1 MKMLKG
7 APEHLWDTLRDPS
20 SRKIVR
26 EAKAIHSPRRDRKA
40 RAIAEVLGM
49 IAKARPPLAP
59 HRPRP
64 VLEADEIAAEFCAA
78 LEEYAERA
86 TQIKKVSH

>member
-1 MKMLKG
+1 MG
-7 APEHLWDTLRDPS
+7 RFAGPS

-26 EAKAIHSPRRDRKA
+26 EAKAMIHSSRRDRKA

-49 IAKARPPLAP
+49 IAKAQPPLAP